1 MSFNVK
7 FYYNRSDERQV
18 FKDIIEGETLS
29 GTLRDSSSIIS
40 PVIVFES
47 DAILRYNFCYI
58 PQFRRYY
65 FIRNVESYRNQLW
78 IVTMECDVLMSFKN
92 DIANCQVV
100 VDKQTMPENGD
111 EYIDDGSLVA
121 DNYMFNTV
129 YNFANGF
136 NQNPTYILITAG

>member
-1 MSFNVK
+1 MSFDVK

-58 PQFRRYY
+58 SQFRRYY

-129 YNFANGF
+129 YNFAYGF